1 MTTGYV
7 FDFDGTVS
15 KAELLP
21 KLAKEIGLGDEIAT
35 LTKATIG
42 GILDFRAS
50 FKLRCRLLAEI
61 PISRVRE
68 ILREIPL
75 DTDIVQFIHAHKN
88 QCAVVTGNL
97 ECWVGDI
104 ITEALG
110 CRLVA
115 SQAETHGDKLGKL
128 TTIVHKGDALDAL
141 REETGWDKIIAV
153 GEGANDV
160 DMMRRADIAI
170 AFGGVHPPSPGACES
185 SNYIVYRGD
194 VLCRLISQL

>member
-15 KAELLP
+15 RAELLP
-21 KLAKEIGLGDEIAT
+21 KLAKEVGLAEEIAT

-42 GILDFRAS
+42 GLLDFRQS

-61 PISRVRE
+61 PLSRVRE

-75 DTDIVQFIHAHKN
+75 DPDIVAFIRARRN
-88 QCAVVTGNL
+88 QCAVMTGNL

-104 ITEALG
+104 IREALG
-110 CRLVA
+110 CRLISSIA
-115 SQAETHGDKLGKL
+115 QTHGDRLGAL
-128 TTIVHKGDALDAL
+128 THIVSKGDALDAL
-141 REETGWDKIIAV
+141 RQETGWSKIITV

-160 DMMRRADIAI
+160 DMMRRSDIAI
-170 AFGGVHPPSPGACES
+170 AFGGVHYPSPGACES
-185 SNYIVYRGD
+185 SNYLVFQGSA
-194 VLCRLISQL
+194 LCRLISQL

>member
-21 KLAKEIGLGDEIAT
+21 KLAKEIGLADEIGA

-42 GILDFRAS
+42 GILDFRQS
-50 FKLRCRLLAEI
+50 FKLRCRLLSEI
-61 PISRVRE
+61 PISRVHE

-75 DTDIVQFIHAHKN
+75 DADIVKFIRSRKE

-104 ITEALG
+104 IREAVG
-110 CRLVA
+110 CRIVA
-115 SQAETHGDKLGKL
+115 SQAEFSGDKLGKL
-128 TTIVHKGDALDAL
+128 TTIVNKGDALDEL
-141 REETGWDKIIAV
+141 RAETGWDKIVAI

-170 AFGGVHPPSPGACES
+170 AFGGVHPPSPGACEA
-185 SNYIVYRGD
+185 SNYIIYQGD